1 MKRCHQSH
9 RKGLGL
15 WCEHGAFV
23 IPMAGGAAKTVEGA
37 NEAEV
42 GVGWGGGAVTG
53 WATNVG
59 FTGWK
64 VGLTEGLGEVPG
76 TEGAAELGGNC
87 SEEVELNLRHS
98 GGEVLIFRPG
108 VGI

>member
-1 MKRCHQSH
+1 M
-9 RKGLGL
+9 

-42 GVGWGGGAVTG
+42 GVGWGEGAVTG

-59 FTGWK
+59 FIRWK
-64 VGLTEGLGEVPG
+64 VG
-76 TEGAAELGGNC
+76 
-87 SEEVELNLRHS
+87 
-98 GGEVLIFRPG
+98 
-108 VGI
+108 

>member
-1 MKRCHQSH
+1 
-9 RKGLGL
+9 
-15 WCEHGAFV
+15 
-23 IPMAGGAAKTVEGA
+23 MAGGAAKTVEGA

-42 GVGWGGGAVTG
+42 GVGWGEGAVTG

-76 TEGAAELGGNC
+76 TEGG
-87 SEEVELNLRHS
+87 S
-98 GGEVLIFRPG
+98 GIGWQLQ
-108 VGI
+108 

>member
-1 MKRCHQSH
+1 M
-9 RKGLGL
+9 

-37 NEAEV
+37 IEAEV

-64 VGLTEGLGEVPG
+64 VGLTGQLFPPSGSNNTWAPPSISKMIHVKPTHLVPQPAVKIR
-76 TEGAAELGGNC
+76 TVWWKFCGNSSYTC
-87 SEEVELNLRHS
+87 
-98 GGEVLIFRPG
+98 P
-108 VGI
+108 